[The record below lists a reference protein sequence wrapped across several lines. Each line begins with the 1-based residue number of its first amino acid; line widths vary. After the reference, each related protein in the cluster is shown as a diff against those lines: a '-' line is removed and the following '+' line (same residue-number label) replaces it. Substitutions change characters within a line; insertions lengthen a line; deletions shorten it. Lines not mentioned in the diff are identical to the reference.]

1 MCLSVVSDKI
11 FCESLSVECRL
22 CFTVLRPPSIGR
34 TPEMDELKSPSKQ
47 QSERELVY
55 FKLRCR
61 TSSAQSNSAIGAF
74 VALFFYFSLDE
85 LYPPESEWLM
95 TGERSWS
102 LLISRF
108 FKWQSSFL
116 LKVSTVLLPFDHQ
129 RWNLKKKFN
138 NS

>member
-1 MCLSVVSDKI
+1 MSKMCLSVVSDKI

-85 LYPPESEWLM
+85 LPTRKRVADDRGKKLK
-95 TGERSWS
+95 
-102 LLISRF
+102 LIVIDIPI
-108 FKWQSSFL
+108 L
-116 LKVSTVLLPFDHQ
+116 
-129 RWNLKKKFN
+129 
-138 NS
+138 